1 MGGTV
6 DDPKANTALTLSS
19 LTLGSGSTTNLTFNT
34 DYAGPIINVTG
45 NISISQGADIV
56 LSSTGKNELVLG
68 ADGSYTL
75 MQGAGDIDLDGSDKL
90 AITLDSSCGIQEI

>member
-1 MGGTV
+1 MAAVPRPT
-6 DDPKANTALTLSS
+6 S
-19 LTLGSGSTTNLTFNT
+19 FNT

-90 AITLDSSCGIQEI
+90 AITLDSSAAFKRI